1 MKHRFRPV
9 SKWSQA
15 GATLIISLVFLV
27 VLTML
32 GLGMFFSTTSEEK
45 MARNFRDKEVALHAA
60 EAALNEAKM
69 RITGSYNLAAPPSP
83 LPTVL
88 THSSCYAASPPA
100 GLSCDENTLPS
111 IDLFAG
117 SSPPG
122 TNLGSY
128 NASSSPTI
136 TGLSVQPR
144 YLIISY
150 ANPGVCSASTS
161 GDCFQII
168 AQARGRLSSTQ
179 VKLVELFNN

>member
-1 MKHRFRPV
+1 MKRPFH
-9 SKWSQA
+9 SAANGSQA
-15 GATLIISLVFLV
+15 GATLVISLVFLV

-32 GLGMFFSTTSEEK
+32 GVGMFFSTNSEEK
-45 MARNFRDKEVALHAA
+45 MARNFRDKEVAFHAA

-69 RITGSYNLAAPPSP
+69 LITGSYNLAAPPST

-88 THSSCYAASPPA
+88 THSNCYANTPA
-100 GLSCDENTLPS
+100 GFTCDESILPTV
-111 IDLFAG
+111 DLFASG
-117 SSPPG
+117 TPPG

-136 TGLSVQPR
+136 TGLSAQPR

-161 GDCFQII
+161 GDCFLII